1 MKIEKENTHQEIHQ
15 GNQFRE
21 KRHTGSKSWT
31 EEKRP
36 VREEVS
42 PFWVDIVQR
51 FGHWKWRLMDR
62 KNRRTEYR
70 LIDDRK
76 SDWLLTDWL
85 FVYSSS
91 CGTLSSQDFLPF
103 SPSNYTW
110 FIYQFPVLTN
120 HSQTRF
126 VLPSI
131 RLEFYREQSL
141 WAKTFREL
149 TLLVNYPK
157 RGKKV
162 CLTSWV
168 RFSLSSCV
176 LFVQFDSTKHE
187 TGQF

>member
-1 MKIEKENTHQEIHQ
+1 MKIEKKNTYQEIHQ
-15 GNQFRE
+15 GNQSWE

-36 VREEVS
+36 VKEEVS
-42 PFWVDIVQR
+42 FWVDIVQG

-62 KNRRTEYR
+62 KNRRTKSR

-76 SDWLLTDWL
+76 TDWLLTDWL

-141 WAKTFREL
+141 WVKTFREL

-168 RFSLSSCV
+168 RFSLSSCI

-187 TGQF
+187 IGQF